1 MPSMESLKAKISSI
15 EDLQSVVRTM
25 KALAAVSIR
34 QYEKAVE
41 SLGEYNRTIEMGL
54 QIVLRERY
62 FADKSILSSSIIAN
76 KPFFINRIGVI
87 IFGSDQG
94 LCGQFNEQIVSF
106 AVAEL
111 DQLQIN
117 SENRLIAAVGARLIP
132 HLEASGQSLLSPFSL
147 PSSAKGITSIVQEVL
162 LTIEQ
167 WRTQQQI
174 DKLVLF
180 YNKSLAGATYHPH
193 TLNLLPVNPDWLQS
207 LEQEAWNSPVL
218 PTFTMDW
225 QQLFS
230 ALIYQYLFIS
240 LYRACAES
248 LASENASRLSSMQA
262 AEKNI
267 ADRLAALNAEYR
279 YQRQSTIT
287 AELLDIVAGF
297 EALTESNP

>member
-25 KALAAVSIR
+25 KALAAVNIR

-41 SLGEYNRTIEMGL
+41 SLAEYNRTIEMGL

-62 FADKSILSSSIIAN
+62 LADKSILSSSVIAN
-76 KPFFINRIGVI
+76 KSFFISRIGAI

-94 LCGQFNEQIVSF
+94 LCGQFNEQIVSY

-111 DQLQIN
+111 DRLQIK

-147 PSSAKGITSIVQEVL
+147 PSSVKGITAIVQEIL

-174 DKLVLF
+174 EQLVLF
-180 YNKSLAGATYHPH
+180 YNKSLAGAAYHPH

-207 LEQEAWNSPVL
+207 LEQQAWNSPVL

-267 ADRLAALNAEYR
+267 ADRLAVLNAEYR

-287 AELLDIVAGF
+287 AEMLDIVAGF
-297 EALTESNP
+297 VALTESNP